1 MKNNKKSR
9 ITWLI
14 VCFAILALAV
24 PIGLLTKGFRFRDLK
39 EVIDFSVLLKLAIMV
54 AAVMAAETLAVI
66 LLELLKPK
74 SHRGRSLL
82 SIISSLLKY
91 VAGIVILCWGLSII
105 GVNVSTIVASVGIV
119 TLIVGFSAESLIAD
133 VVTGAFMIFENQ
145 YNVGDI
151 VEVDGFRGTV
161 TNIGIRTTSITD
173 AGDNVKIVN
182 NSAMRNIL
190 NRSDKPSRSVSDIG
204 VPYETD
210 IEKLEEAIPGLL
222 RSIYEKRADVMK
234 KTPRYNTK
242 SKNVVAHME
251 DVVQQEN
258 TIPFYTKDSIQVET
272 SPENQADYGNGKAE
286 YNYIAEYPDTSHI
299 WDDLNTELFPDTHDM
314 ILCPSCGTENIIVRD
329 ATGKC
334 YCFYCQEELS

>member
-54 AAVMAAETLAVI
+54 AAVMAAETLTVI

-222 RSIYEKRADVMK
+222 CSIYEKRADVMK
-234 KTPRYNTK
+234 KPPQYLGIQK
-242 SKNVVAHME
+242 LADSAVVLRFSVEVNEKDIYSCARILNHDLLLGFRTLGVE
-251 DVVQQEN
+251 CPFPQVDVHTN
-258 TIPFYTKDSIQVET
+258 
-272 SPENQADYGNGKAE
+272 
-286 YNYIAEYPDTSHI
+286 
-299 WDDLNTELFPDTHDM
+299 
-314 ILCPSCGTENIIVRD
+314 
-329 ATGKC
+329 
-334 YCFYCQEELS
+334 

>member
-14 VCFAILALAV
+14 VCFAILVLAV

-54 AAVMAAETLAVI
+54 AAVMAAETLTVF

-222 RSIYEKRADVMK
+222 CSIYEKRADVMK
-234 KTPRYNTK
+234 KTPQYLGIQK
-242 SKNVVAHME
+242 LADSAVVLRFAVEVNEKDIYSCARILNHDLLLGFRTLGVE
-251 DVVQQEN
+251 CPFPQVDVHTN
-258 TIPFYTKDSIQVET
+258 
-272 SPENQADYGNGKAE
+272 
-286 YNYIAEYPDTSHI
+286 
-299 WDDLNTELFPDTHDM
+299 
-314 ILCPSCGTENIIVRD
+314 
-329 ATGKC
+329 
-334 YCFYCQEELS
+334 